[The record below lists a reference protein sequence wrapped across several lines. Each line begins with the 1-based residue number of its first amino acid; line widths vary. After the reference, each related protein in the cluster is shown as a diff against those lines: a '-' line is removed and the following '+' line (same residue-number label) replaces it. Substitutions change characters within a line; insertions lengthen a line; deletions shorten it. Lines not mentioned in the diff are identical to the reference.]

1 MPVHYRL
8 LPLPPIP
15 PNLQKIRAK
24 ESEEVASPVN

>member
-24 ESEEVASPVN
+24 ESEGVPGPMN